1 MPSAFMLIPLLFS
14 LTLVAGKNVMPKVVH
29 QPAFSVIGIEVRTSN
44 AKEATADG
52 LIGKQWQRIF
62 QEGLLQKIPAKTDN
76 NIYALYSNYA
86 SDHNGEYS
94 FTLGAR
100 VQDGTPAPAG
110 FVLRTIPA
118 GNYAVITS
126 ERGPV
131 AQVVVAAWKRVWTME
146 DNHELGS
153 PRAYKTD
160 FELYDRR
167 TSNPQ
172 DSQVDL
178 YIGLK

>member
-1 MPSAFMLIPLLFS
+1 
-14 LTLVAGKNVMPKVVH
+14 
-29 QPAFSVIGIEVRTSN
+29 
-44 AKEATADG
+44 
-52 LIGKQWQRIF
+52 
-62 QEGLLQKIPAKTDN
+62 
-76 NIYALYSNYA
+76 
-86 SDHNGEYS
+86 
-94 FTLGAR
+94 
-100 VQDGTPAPAG
+100 
-110 FVLRTIPA
+110 
-118 GNYAVITS
+118 
-126 ERGPV
+126 
-131 AQVVVAAWKRVWTME
+131 ME